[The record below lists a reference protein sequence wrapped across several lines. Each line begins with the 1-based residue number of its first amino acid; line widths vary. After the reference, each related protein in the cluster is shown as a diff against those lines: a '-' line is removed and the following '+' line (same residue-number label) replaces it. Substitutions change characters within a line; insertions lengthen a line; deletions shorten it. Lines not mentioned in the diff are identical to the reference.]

1 MDYREDFVAERNWW
15 QRASIVSTL
24 PRPIAR
30 EFLDIKRRFGTE
42 LANLLLYLYREYGTA
57 VARRFYRRLAE
68 KESLV
73 DALAE
78 AERYLDRFEPESRRE
93 LANYILYVLYS
104 SGVEKIHELA
114 AGYAGRY
121 PGLAE
126 RAARAFQE
134 LFRRGQYFSPEC
146 VVAYVVER
154 YYGGGDAPAC
164 RRETV
169 EEVAR
174 QLEAAGRGLQL

>member
-1 MDYREDFVAERNWW
+1 MGYQEDFVAERNWW
-15 QRASIVSTL
+15 QRASVVSTL
-24 PRPIAR
+24 PRPIVR

-57 VARRFYRRLAE
+57 VARRFYRRLAD

-78 AERYLDRFEPESRRE
+78 VERYLGRFEPESRRA
-93 LANYILYVLYS
+93 LANYIIYVLYS
-104 SGVEKIHELA
+104 SGVEAIHDVA
-114 AGYAGRY
+114 SAYAGRY

-126 RAARAFQE
+126 RATRAFQE

-146 VVAYVVER
+146 VVAYVIRR
-154 YYGGGDAPAC
+154 YYGGADAPSC
-164 RRETV
+164 RRGSV

-174 QLEAAGRGLQL
+174 HLEGAGPNL